1 MDNGNARGVD
11 MESKN
16 GIATGM
22 GLMEQ
27 GVPCVMDGMEEMA
40 TRETGR

>member
-1 MDNGNARGVD
+1 

-16 GIATGM
+16 GMAAGM